1 MNANKDTHDGISKLN
16 KVTKGDDPSKEIIIP
31 WFESE
36 SKWEQKWDGF
46 KWRLNMVS
54 IYFLVFQPSVN
65 SIWNYK
71 MLHVRQAC
79 VWCFKVDL
87 TRSK

>member
-16 KVTKGDDPSKEIIIP
+16 EVTKGDDPSKEIIIP

-36 SKWEQKWDGF
+36 FKWKQKWDGF

-65 SIWNYK
+65 SILSYK
-71 MLHVRQAC
+71 M
-79 VWCFKVDL
+79 
-87 TRSK
+87 